1 MSTWAFQENNP
12 FAYKP
17 HIYYGAIKNFDIS
30 PQTALPA
37 HKAESWRLKTK
48 VTRNRHTSLRM
59 EAETWMQPSQLPQSK
74 GLPPAS
80 FRLLTHTQWWKRVLC
95 SPF

>member
-37 HKAESWRLKTK
+37 HKAES
-48 VTRNRHTSLRM
+48 
-59 EAETWMQPSQLPQSK
+59 
-74 GLPPAS
+74 
-80 FRLLTHTQWWKRVLC
+80 
-95 SPF
+95 